1 MNRFFIRR
9 APVFLFLKK
18 ASERKMEWIR
28 QFTDY
33 GIIGFLLLMS
43 VIALG
48 IAIERKLYFR
58 SIDPDD
64 FQSLKSLELAM
75 TKRLHVVATI
85 GSNAPYIGLLG
96 TVMGIMMT
104 FSTIGEEGIADSGKI
119 MTDLSMAMKTTAA
132 GLFVAI
138 PAVVIYN
145 YLLRA
150 VRERILE
157 WEIRHG

>member
-1 MNRFFIRR
+1 
-9 APVFLFLKK
+9 
-18 ASERKMEWIR
+18 MEWIR

>member
-1 MNRFFIRR
+1 
-9 APVFLFLKK
+9 
-18 ASERKMEWIR
+18 MEWIR

-43 VIALG
+43 IIAFG

-64 FQSLKSLELAM
+64 FQSLKSPELAM
-75 TKRLHVVATI
+75 TKRFHVVATI

-104 FSTIGEEGIADSGKI
+104 FSTIGEEGIADTGKI
-119 MTDLSMAMKTTAA
+119 MADLSMAMKTTAA

-157 WEIRHG
+157 WEIRRG